1 MPMVDSNHTCLPVIR
16 LDSVLK
22 KDVNYYS
29 QVFWRKCKF
38 IKKKVNRYINDN
50 LSDLYPFDE
59 FDKGYMF
66 F

>member
-1 MPMVDSNHTCLPVIR
+1 MPMVDSNQTCLPVIR